1 MTTRFPKDC
10 ALRYAKEPDFP
21 EWKSRLKIYGL
32 DLRDI
37 KTLERFCAT
46 LVRDL
51 PRLDI
56 IVNNACQTIRRPRS
70 YYQHLLPT
78 EARPLEDFNPDV
90 QGVVGVPPSIGCSL
104 LANTSS
110 PVPAASGESEAPSSA
125 SSSSDAAARAASATT
140 AGVSAPVNVTGITP
154 ATTSQAPTLTSAES
168 SQQVVI
174 SEDAGPLDPE
184 LFPKDVFD
192 VNKQQLDLRRRNSWL
207 LRLGEIETGE
217 VAEVFAINSIAPFVI
232 NSKLKPL
239 MMRSSASSSGGA
251 VSGSSLEPRFIINV
265 SAMEGK
271 FYRFK
276 SSNHPHT
283 NMAKAALN
291 MMTRTSAADYAE
303 SQIYMNA
310 VDTGWINDENP
321 LEKARGI
328 AGQLK
333 GFELLAV
340 CQPTS
345 STDFAYRHCRSLPA
359 RTHPLCLLTL
369 CCCLDNNSAA
379 ASV

>member
-1 MTTRFPKDC
+1 MTVFSLQIVTTRFPKDC

-78 EARPLEDFNPDV
+78 EARPLEDFDSDV
-90 QGVVGVPPSIGCSL
+90 QRVVGVPPSIGCSL
-104 LANTSS
+104 LTD
-110 PVPAASGESEAPSSA
+110 ASGPVSASSASEAPSSA
-125 SSSSDAAARAASATT
+125 SSSSGEAAPAASEATAAATAPGTAIGITAASA
-140 AGVSAPVNVTGITP
+140 SQ
-154 ATTSQAPTLTSAES
+154 TSTVTSAES

-174 SEDAGPLDPE
+174 SEDVGPLDPE

-239 MMRSSASSSGGA
+239 MMRSSASSEGTD
-251 VSGSSLEPRFIINV
+251 SGSSLEPRFIINV

-333 GFELLAV
+333 
-340 CQPTS
+340 
-345 STDFAYRHCRSLPA
+345 
-359 RTHPLCLLTL
+359 
-369 CCCLDNNSAA
+369 
-379 ASV
+379 